1 MLQSTPIY
9 SAIKAYAGED
19 FLRLHMPGH
28 VGKGIYQPELSAV
41 ASLDVT
47 EIPGL
52 DDLHLPLGIIQQS
65 QELLA
70 RAFAAGDSFFL
81 VNGATEGIHALFLA
95 LGYEGRKVLIPRNA
109 HRSFFGGMVL
119 AGTMPVYI
127 PVQTEPEL
135 GLALAVTAGD
145 IDSLLK
151 QNPEAEAVFLTS
163 PSYYGTTS
171 DIAGIAAITRA
182 AGKSLLVDEAHGA
195 HFSFNKLY
203 PRPALQ
209 GGADAVVNGLHKTLP
224 VLNQGAAL
232 HLASGWSKKNQV
244 NKVISLLATTS
255 PSYPIMASIE
265 LARHFME
272 ENGESLLG
280 RAYELSSLYR
290 FKINGIRGLRT
301 CEQDMQR
308 VNGVAQL
315 DPLKVLISVQG
326 TALTGY
332 HFASLLRERYQV
344 QVELEDS
351 NVILAMFSVFHEER
365 DWDRFYRALRDIA
378 AAYPGQGRLPVKVEH
393 APLPHMALPPRE
405 AFVAPCRRVPLKDA
419 VNQIAGEM
427 VAAYPPGIPCLLP
440 GELIDREILEY
451 LVYLSRCG
459 ARIQGPEDATL
470 QSMGIIDLPS

>member
-1 MLQSTPIY
+1 MQATPIF
-9 SAIKAYAGED
+9 SALKAYAGQD

-28 VGKGIYQPELSAV
+28 AGKGIDQPELGAV
-41 ASLDVT
+41 SLLDVT

-52 DDLHLPLGIIQQS
+52 DDLHLPQGIIQQS

-70 RAFAAGDSFFL
+70 RAFAAGESFFL

-119 AGTMPVYI
+119 AGTIPVYI

-135 GLALAVTAGD
+135 GLALAVTAED
-145 IDSLLK
+145 IDCLLK

-171 DIAGIAAITRA
+171 DIAGIVAVTRA

-195 HFSFNKLY
+195 HFGFNKLY
-203 PRPALQ
+203 PQPALQ

-232 HLASGWSKKNQV
+232 HIASGWDKKNQV
-244 NKVISLLATTS
+244 NKVVSLLATTS

-272 ENGESLLG
+272 EQGESLLG
-280 RAYELSSLYR
+280 RAYELSRLYR
-290 FKINGIRGLRT
+290 PKINSIRGLKT
-301 CEQDMQR
+301 CEQDMER

-326 TALTGY
+326 TALSGY
-332 HFASLLRERYQV
+332 QFSSLLRERYQV

-351 NVILAMFSVFHEER
+351 NVILAMFSMFHEEQ
-365 DWDRFYRALRDIA
+365 DWDRFYRALWDIA
-378 AAYPGQGRLPVKVEH
+378 VAYPGQARPPVKVEL
-393 APLPHMALPPRE
+393 APWPQMVLSPRE
-405 AFVAPCRRVPLKDA
+405 AFAAPYRRVPLKDA

-440 GELIDREILEY
+440 GELIDRAMLEY
-451 LVYLSRCG
+451 LIYLSRCP
-459 ARIQGPEDATL
+459 ARIHGPEDASL
-470 QSMGIIDLPS
+470 QSINIIDLPA